1 MPSPGRPQ
9 AAVTFTGRVIYACPD
24 CEGDLEEDAFELW
37 CPGCQSA
44 VSLAD
49 MHVDRESDPWF

>member
-1 MPSPGRPQ
+1 M
-9 AAVTFTGRVIYACPD
+9 TCTGRVIYCCPD
-24 CEGDLEEDAFELW
+24 CEGDLEEDADCLW
-37 CPGCQSA
+37 CPGCQAA